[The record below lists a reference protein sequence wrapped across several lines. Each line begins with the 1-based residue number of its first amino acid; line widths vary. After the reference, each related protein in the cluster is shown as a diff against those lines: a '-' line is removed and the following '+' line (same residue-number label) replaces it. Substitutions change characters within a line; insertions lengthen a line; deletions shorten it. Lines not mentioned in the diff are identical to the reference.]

1 MNVLCS
7 ILCVLTILFTGCG
20 PSEMDLAE
28 ASRLDVA
35 VSQLES
41 LRLEF
46 DKFSASESSA
56 KSELEKDVAI
66 LKSELSEAKRD
77 IEKLALESSESDKE
91 LLGKFVSLN
100 EVLSGLKLE
109 LLAQRKSEESDK
121 NQFKEGVERAV
132 EQFLRLCGDM
142 AAIEYSTPGYFSS
155 GGSVLKRNGH
165 DEALNAPVRAKAE
178 YQSMILDLFPREL
191 QSELRISL
199 AVDITRLLKDWSDWK
214 VEEIKHTAAKEMRHR
229 DIYFKAHEL
238 FAMKNKSEKL
248 RESFGSRA
256 KQIIKTVEEA
266 KDRIFD
272 QS

>member
-1 MNVLCS
+1 
-7 ILCVLTILFTGCG
+7 
-20 PSEMDLAE
+20 
-28 ASRLDVA
+28 
-35 VSQLES
+35 
-41 LRLEF
+41 
-46 DKFSASESSA
+46 
-56 KSELEKDVAI
+56 
-66 LKSELSEAKRD
+66 
-77 IEKLALESSESDKE
+77 
-91 LLGKFVSLN
+91 
-100 EVLSGLKLE
+100 
-109 LLAQRKSEESDK
+109 
-121 NQFKEGVERAV
+121 
-132 EQFLRLCGDM
+132 
-142 AAIEYSTPGYFSS
+142 
-155 GGSVLKRNGH
+155 
-165 DEALNAPVRAKAE
+165 
-178 YQSMILDLFPREL
+178 MILDLFPREL